1 MGGTFISLILSSTSM
16 LYYFSVSHFF
26 PVSYLF
32 FLVSVSQFFS
42 FLACLHIINVNDHHD
57 DDNDN
62 DNDNDNVP
70 NMTGG
75 RTQTI
80 SLFSPSP
87 LLHS

>member
-26 PVSYLF
+26 PVSPF